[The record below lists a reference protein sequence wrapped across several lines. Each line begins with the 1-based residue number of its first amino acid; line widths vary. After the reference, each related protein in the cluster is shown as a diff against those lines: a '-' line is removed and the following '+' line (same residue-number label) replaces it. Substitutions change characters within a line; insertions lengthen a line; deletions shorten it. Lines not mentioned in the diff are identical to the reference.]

1 MRKCIIWGIGN
12 DYERL
17 YNSLQFEIYK
27 GNIEIIAAVSKRE
40 NIFGKY
46 IDHIPLITSEDIG
59 GGVEFDYI
67 IVCSNLY
74 FGEICDEICALGIDR
89 NRILDG
95 NVFSYA
101 LFDFNKYIK
110 LIENPITI
118 ISDDCWGGEV
128 YHTLALPFH
137 SPTIN
142 INWQTGEYVKFITDL
157 PYYLRQPL
165 QCGREGDL
173 EAGIYPIGL
182 LGEGDKQV
190 SMELIHNHSF
200 GEAKQQWERRQ
211 KRVNF
216 NNIFVKLGMN
226 RKDDWKTYV
235 DIFEGLPYKKLCIY
249 PYVRDK
255 EGYISSA
262 LYAKWRQENDVRS
275 RIDSYD
281 INDWLRNPGKMRG
294 TIDILAL
301 LNGETQCF
309 RASNE

>member
-17 YNSLQFEIYK
+17 YNSIQFEAYK
-27 GNIEIIAAVSKRE
+27 GNIKIVAAVSKKE
-40 NIFGKY
+40 SIFCKY
-46 IDHIPLITSEDIG
+46 IDHIPLITKNEIDG
-59 GGVEFDYI
+59 FEFDYI
-67 IVCSNLY
+67 IVCSNSY
-74 FGEICDEICALGIDR
+74 FREICDEIRAIGIDGTR
-89 NRILDG
+89 VLNG

-101 LFDFNKYIK
+101 LFDFNRYIS
-110 LIENPITI
+110 LIESPVTI

-128 YHTLALPFH
+128 YHTLALPFS

-142 INWQTGEYVKFITDL
+142 INWQIGEYVKFILDL

-182 LGEGDKQV
+182 LGEGDKKV
-190 SMELIHNHSF
+190 SMELIHNISF
-200 GEAKQQWERRQ
+200 EEAKQQWERRQ

-226 RKDDWKTYV
+226 KKDNWETYIDV
-235 DIFEGLPYKKLCIY
+235 FDRLQYKKICFF
-249 PYVRDK
+249 PYMRDK

-262 LYAKWRQENDVRS
+262 LYTKWRQVNYMSS
-275 RIDSYD
+275 RVDSYD
-281 INDWLRNPGKMRG
+281 INDWLRAPKNMRSA
-294 TIDILAL
+294 IDILAL
-301 LNGETQCF
+301 LNGETLCF
-309 RASNE
+309 RDSD